1 MGSPGM
7 GRAVHHGKRTSACS
21 QVGPVQKDKLKAMLS
36 VPLHEVLVLF
46 LACSRPEVKFKD
58 AKGSNRKALQSHPE
72 SPGST
77 SNEGP
82 TGRARPLE
90 GHSHSRDTSTHGA
103 RPLAGRLSL
112 SI

>member
-46 LACSRPEVKFKD
+46 FS
-58 AKGSNRKALQSHPE
+58 LQP
-72 SPGST
+72 
-77 SNEGP
+77 
-82 TGRARPLE
+82 A
-90 GHSHSRDTSTHGA
+90 
-103 RPLAGRLSL
+103 
-112 SI
+112 